1 MQSITDTLETMQS
14 NEEEERGFI
23 MAEANQQP
31 AGLPEEPVRVN
42 HTVRNIIIAVV
53 VVALVAVGAFFGVRA
68 FNGSDKTAEKGT
80 EANPVKIG
88 VVGATDPQW
97 VEFKKQAEKQNL
109 YVDIVD
115 FQDYTSENPAVDSGE
130 LDLNEFQHLLY
141 LANYNVQNNKDLQPI
156 GGVAIYPLGVYSTKY
171 KSVDEIPEGS
181 TIPIPNDETN
191 QARAIGVLKAAGLVT
206 MKGDWTPFSTP
217 QDIDESKSK
226 VKVTPLKAEQIANS
240 LKDPQVAAG
249 VINNDYVADA
259 GLKATDAIYQDD
271 AESEEAR
278 PYINIFATRKADVN
292 NEVYK
297 KVVKI
302 FQTSSVLDKLQENS
316 GGTAVLADK
325 FSTSELQDYLKT
337 IEQEAKD
344 AE

>member
-1 MQSITDTLETMQS
+1 M
-14 NEEEERGFI
+14 
-23 MAEANQQP
+23 
-31 AGLPEEPVRVN
+31 
-42 HTVRNIIIAVV
+42 
-53 VVALVAVGAFFGVRA
+53 
-68 FNGSDKTAEKGT
+68 
-80 EANPVKIG
+80 
-88 VVGATDPQW
+88 
-97 VEFKKQAEKQNL
+97 
-109 YVDIVD
+109 
-115 FQDYTSENPAVDSGE
+115 
-130 LDLNEFQHLLY
+130 
-141 LANYNVQNNKDLQPI
+141 
-156 GGVAIYPLGVYSTKY
+156 
-171 KSVDEIPEGS
+171 SVDEIPEGS

-226 VKVTPLKAEQIANS
+226 VKVTPLKAEQVANS